1 MGWSSI
7 HRGGGI
13 VIQTRLLFVF
23 TGLLCWF
30 STGAWGQSVPQ
41 PSQGAAVAAT
51 TLRQAQAAV
60 VQITAR
66 AIEGAPSARTLGQVR
81 RGSGVVIGPDDLIL
95 TIGYLILETDQ
106 VDIRTMDRKTYP
118 ATVVAYDT
126 ATGLG
131 LLRPLFPL
139 INVQP
144 VKIGQVEASAVGET
158 FAVASGESAETIGPA
173 RLVDVR
179 AFTGYWEYHLDKALY
194 ASPPMANHSGAA
206 LFNPQGELVGI
217 GSLYMPDVLRES
229 DPRSL
234 PGNMFVP
241 SELLNSSLAE
251 LLATGSSADSHRPWL
266 GINAV
271 ERNGRIQ
278 ITRVTPASPA
288 AKAGLSPGDV
298 VLSLDGEVLTSL
310 ARLYK
315 KVWAKP
321 LDAGSFTLTVQDRGR
336 VRDLQLEVRDRSLS
350 IQKPAGI

>member
-1 MGWSSI
+1 M
-7 HRGGGI
+7 
-13 VIQTRLLFVF
+13 
-23 TGLLCWF
+23 
-30 STGAWGQSVPQ
+30 
-41 PSQGAAVAAT
+41 AAT

-158 FAVASGESAETIGPA
+158 FAVASGESAEAIGPA

-217 GSLYMPDVLRES
+217 GSLYMPDVLRET

-241 SELLNSSLAE
+241 SDSISNSYMKL
-251 LLATGSSADSHRPWL
+251 
-266 GINAV
+266 
-271 ERNGRIQ
+271 
-278 ITRVTPASPA
+278 
-288 AKAGLSPGDV
+288 KA
-298 VLSLDGEVLTSL
+298 
-310 ARLYK
+310 R
-315 KVWAKP
+315 
-321 LDAGSFTLTVQDRGR
+321 Q
-336 VRDLQLEVRDRSLS
+336 
-350 IQKPAGI
+350 

>member
-1 MGWSSI
+1 MVRTSVS
-7 HRGGGI
+7 
-13 VIQTRLLFVF
+13 FVLAS
-23 TGLLCWF
+23 LLCCLSAVAWSQ
-30 STGAWGQSVPQ
+30 STAQ
-41 PSQGAAVAAT
+41 PAQGAAPPAAS
-51 TLRQAQAAV
+51 LRQARAAV
-60 VQITAR
+60 VQVTAR

-106 VDIRTMDRKTYP
+106 VDIRTVDRKTYP
-118 ATVVAYDT
+118 ARVVAYDT

-131 LLRPLFPL
+131 LLRPLVPL
-139 INVQP
+139 ANVQP
-144 VKIGQVEASAVGET
+144 VSIGLVASTEVGQT
-158 FAVASGESAETIGPA
+158 FAVATGEGAEAIGPT
-173 RLVDVR
+173 RLMDVR
-179 AFTGYWEYHLDKALY
+179 QFTGYWEYHLDKALY
-194 ASPPMANHSGAA
+194 ASPPVANHSGAA

-217 GSLYMPDVLRES
+217 GSLYMQDVLRET
-229 DPRSL
+229 DPRAL

-241 SELLNSSLAE
+241 SELLNTILPE
-251 LLATGSSADSHRPWL
+251 MLATGSTAGSHRAWL

-278 ITRVTPASPA
+278 VTRVTPESPA

-298 VLSLDGEVLTSL
+298 VLSMDGEVLSSL

-321 LDAGSFTLTVQDRGR
+321 LDAGTFTLTVQDRGQI
-336 VRDLQLEVRDRSLS
+336 RDLQLEVRDRSQS